1 MALLFLKS
9 FDALSHLL
17 DQSVSTQI
25 ASVAFRMSEALCFF
39 YQGFSAKFCQRF
51 LNPYYTA
58 LILHSVET
66 RLARIYEKDVLRVQ
80 VLDFEWMPDMIRDD
94 LDELI
99 RMDHTKGDD
108 GKFVFI
114 CRAWRRL
121 FGITGLIE
129 MQELR
134 FPTYWTKSLRATT
147 SKAPEK
153 LYIVDLSY
161 LRSMDKGTMNVPYM
175 LASILAAGASRRKH
189 GAMMAGGHFIGHL
202 AEHFVLVSDA
212 GLAGLTVIS

>member
-1 MALLFLKS
+1 MAPHTYELPPREQRHHWF
-9 FDALSHLL
+9 
-17 DQSVSTQI
+17 
-25 ASVAFRMSEALCFF
+25 
-39 YQGFSAKFCQRF
+39 RF

-121 FGITGLIE
+121 FGITGLIVRE
-129 MQELR
+129 
-134 FPTYWTKSLRATT
+134 F
-147 SKAPEK
+147 
-153 LYIVDLSY
+153 
-161 LRSMDKGTMNVPYM
+161 M
-175 LASILAAGASRRKH
+175 L
-189 GAMMAGGHFIGHL
+189 
-202 AEHFVLVSDA
+202 
-212 GLAGLTVIS
+212 